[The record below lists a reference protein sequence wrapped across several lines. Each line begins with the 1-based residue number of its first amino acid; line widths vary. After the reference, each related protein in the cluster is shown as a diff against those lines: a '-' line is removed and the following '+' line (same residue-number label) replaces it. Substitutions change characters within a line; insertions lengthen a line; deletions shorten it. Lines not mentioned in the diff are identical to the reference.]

1 MYSML
6 INILMALCNIFL
18 DYLFI
23 VVFGWGLFSV
33 ALSTCIGLSLTTIL
47 GFLPFIFGNVEL
59 KFSRIFFKLKTLV
72 NIFYN
77 GSSKFLGNISG
88 SILTIFA
95 NLLLLKL
102 SREIGVETLSVIL
115 YIDTFIV
122 AFTIFIF
129 LASPFWFL

>member
-33 ALSTCIGLSLTTIL
+33 ALSTCIGLTLTTIL

-115 YIDTFIV
+115 YIDTFII